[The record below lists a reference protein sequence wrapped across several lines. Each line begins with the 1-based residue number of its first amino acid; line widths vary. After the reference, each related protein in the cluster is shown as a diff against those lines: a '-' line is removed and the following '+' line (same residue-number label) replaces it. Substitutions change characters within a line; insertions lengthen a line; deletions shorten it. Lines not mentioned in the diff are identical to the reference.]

1 MASPKIDALT
11 ERVERMERENRR
23 WRQGAGLT
31 LIAVLVVMISGS
43 QRANETKVVEAESI
57 IVRDK
62 EGNERARL
70 GVGSNGVAY
79 LSLKDKGGNG
89 GIDLVAAPEGH
100 PHLDVWNKTLGHLM
114 LVAAQNRMAVDFL
127 DKNRVGQI
135 ALKIEKGD
143 GTQYLSF
150 LKEGKG
156 NLSLGLNEDGSG
168 GLAVSDL
175 SSHKRT
181 ELWQRRD
188 GGPVLQVY
196 DNMGRPLAQIPAP

>member
-1 MASPKIDALT
+1 MARPKIDALT

-31 LIAVLVVMISGS
+31 LIAVLEVMISGS
-43 QRANETKVVEAESI
+43 QRANEAKVVEAESI

-62 EGNERARL
+62 QGNERARL

-79 LSLKDKGGNG
+79 LSLKDKGGDG
-89 GIDLVAAPEGH
+89 GIDLVASPEGH
-100 PHLDVWNKTLGHLM
+100 PHLDVWNKTQGHLM
-114 LVAAQNRMAVDFL
+114 LVAAPNRMAVDFL

-150 LKEGKG
+150 LKGGKG
-156 NLSLGLNEDGSG
+156 NLSLGLHEDGSG
-168 GLAVSDL
+168 GLAVTDL
-175 SSHKRT
+175 SSHRRT
-181 ELWQRRD
+181 ELLAAQRRRA
-188 GGPVLQVY
+188 GPPGLRQ
-196 DNMGRPLAQIPAP
+196 